1 MVFCLSCSYFSG
13 YSSFFSC
20 LFLGYRASVGFVYDS
35 SVYNSGTLSLDFFPT
50 GVFKGFNEACRSP
63 VYKGILLF
71 NQLIRN
77 KFALHCV

>member
-71 NQLIRN
+71 NQLIQN